1 MVDELKITNIC
12 KWLGLDCDPN
22 ANQDDLF
29 QKTALFISEPL
40 DRLVDTINIAP

>member
-22 ANQDDLF
+22 ANQGDLF

-40 DRLVDTINIAP
+40 DRLIDTINIAP